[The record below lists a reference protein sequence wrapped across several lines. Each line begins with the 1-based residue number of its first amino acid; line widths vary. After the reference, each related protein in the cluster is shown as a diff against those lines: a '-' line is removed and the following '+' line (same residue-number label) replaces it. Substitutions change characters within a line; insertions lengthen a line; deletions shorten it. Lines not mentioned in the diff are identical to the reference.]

1 VHCAAGVERARA
13 PREAVIPEVVRGG
26 PPSATRSTPAP
37 VGLGPRL
44 EKSLTSLSV
53 TWAMRAIESKPVA
66 PNCVEEPTL
75 MPADG
80 AGAMFVP

>member
-1 VHCAAGVERARA
+1 
-13 PREAVIPEVVRGG
+13 
-26 PPSATRSTPAP
+26 
-37 VGLGPRL
+37 L